1 MVYIGTTRI
10 FAQMP
15 GHSVPFLVVKGISM
29 TYEPSRRHFLRT
41 AAVGA
46 AAVGVASATPQLW
59 PDPQRPRPPPPTRT
73 RRPKGP
79 VTAYVRDHRTGEVAV
94 MVGEHQV
101 IHHDR
106 ALASKLAHIAS
117 LAK

>member
-1 MVYIGTTRI
+1 
-10 FAQMP
+10 MP
-15 GHSVPFLVVKGISM
+15 EPPVPFLTVKGISM
-29 TYEPSRRHFLRT
+29 TYEPSRRHFLRN

-46 AAVGVASATPQLW
+46 AVVGVASATPAALSGSAEAVGPVVHEGTDSQ
-59 PDPQRPRPPPPTRT
+59 
-73 RRPKGP
+73 GP

-106 ALASKLAHIAS
+106 ALANKLAHLAS